1 MLRLRWSPECLV
13 HVAVLE
19 RLLLG
24 SQVEHDQSHDTDVE
38 QGIRTDA
45 DAPSLVLPRT
55 ADCEQN
61 STKRAPNFNSAKFDQ
76 TGSLST
82 GEDLSAFSVSSPQ
95 ISVMLRISILK
106 RLRPREVQYR
116 HPYVDSES

>member
-1 MLRLRWSPECLV
+1 MSQCWRGSYWG
-13 HVAVLE
+13 VL
-19 RLLLG
+19 
-24 SQVEHDQSHDTDVE
+24 EHDQSHDTDVE

-61 STKRAPNFNSAKFDQ
+61 STKRAPNFNSAKFDK
-76 TGSLST
+76 TG
-82 GEDLSAFSVSSPQ
+82 GKDLSAFSVSSPQ
-95 ISVMLRISILK
+95 ISVILRITILK